1 MNLRHSSQLGFVS
14 SWILVWAATGSPI
27 DLAKLN
33 FAAAERILE
42 QGIKDRAFPGCTVT
56 VGTDETVFWSGALG
70 KLDYADGASVATTT
84 IYDLASVTK
93 VAGTTAVYMRLA
105 ALGKVRLNEPAGQH
119 LPEFIATG
127 ANAEEKRRREKITLE
142 HLLTHTAGLVSWKPF
157 YKSTA
162 SYAELLAAIYA
173 TSLESEPG
181 QTYRYSD
188 PGMILAGEIAARIG
202 GKPLAQLERE
212 LVFDPLRMTNT
223 LRNPPVKLHPRIPP
237 TERLPDSIEFLRGVV
252 HDENARAGQGITGHA
267 GLFATAEDLGIL
279 AAEILRGLDGRS
291 QLFPKPVMED
301 FLRERDFDRRSHRS
315 LGWGLTRND
324 SGSFGPAI
332 AHTGFTGTSMWLDP
346 QRKLYVVLLTNRVH
360 PTRDNNRVS
369 RVRGD
374 LIAAVTAAFDVATA
388 PEAER

>member
-1 MNLRHSSQLGFVS
+1 MNWRHTFQLGLLLG
-14 SWILVWAATGSPI
+14 WIVHAGPAWAQGELAT
-27 DLAKLN
+27 LN
-33 FAAAERILE
+33 FTAAEKILE
-42 QGIKDRAFPGCTVT
+42 QGIKDRAYPGCTVT
-56 VGTDETVFWSGALG
+56 VGTDENVLWSAALG
-70 KLDYADGASVATTT
+70 NFDYADGAPVTTAT

-105 ALGKVRLNEPAGQH
+105 ALGKVRMNESAGNH
-119 LPEFIATG
+119 LPEFIAAAT
-127 ANAEEKRRREKITLE
+127 NAEEKARREKVTLE

-173 TSLESEPG
+173 APLESEPG

-212 LVFDPLRMTNT
+212 LVFGPLQMTNT
-223 LRNPPVKLHPRIPP
+223 FRNPPEKLHARIPP
-237 TERLPDSIEFLRGVV
+237 TERLPDTGEFVRGVV

-267 GLFATAEDLGIL
+267 GLFATAEDLGMF
-279 AAEILRGLDGRS
+279 AAEMLRGLDGRS

-301 FLRERDFDRRSHRS
+301 FLRERQFDTRSHRT
-315 LGWGLTRND
+315 LGWGLTKND

-332 AHTGFTGTSMWLDP
+332 SHTGFTGTSMWLDS
-346 QRKLYVVLLTNRVH
+346 QRKLYLVLLTNRVH

-374 LIAAVTAAFDVATA
+374 LIAAVTAAFDAA
-388 PEAER
+388 SGSLLQR